1 MKSLVVFM
9 LLINYQGGEQIIAH
23 QTNPMPIE
31 ECDVAQKKVWA
42 MTFETVEIDE
52 NGPVPMIDAACVP
65 AVQVGYKEG
74 W

>member
-9 LLINYQGGEQIIAH
+9 LLINYQGGEQVIAH
-23 QTNPMPIE
+23 QTNPMSIE

-42 MTFETVEIDE
+42 MTFETVEMSE
-52 NGPVPMIDAACVP
+52 EGPVPMIDAACVP
-65 AVQVGYKEG
+65 ALEVGYREG